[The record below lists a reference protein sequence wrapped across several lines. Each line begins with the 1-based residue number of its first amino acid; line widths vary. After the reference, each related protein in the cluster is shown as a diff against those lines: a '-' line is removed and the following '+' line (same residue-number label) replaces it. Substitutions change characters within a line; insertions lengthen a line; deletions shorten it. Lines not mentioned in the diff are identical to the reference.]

1 MAVYLCA
8 LVCIVRGRCASAAVV
23 DTPSPSWKFPD
34 LSPTPAADRQELSNE
49 WPQFPVSVSTRA
61 AWLTRLLR
69 WLCHAAAGT
78 SCVSQ
83 YMADL
88 MALHVG
94 RPDLVR
100 ELSQEVLTLADTG

>member
-1 MAVYLCA
+1 MLRPHAQVYDE
-8 LVCIVRGRCASAAVV
+8 LVRMS
-23 DTPSPSWKFPD
+23 
-34 LSPTPAADRQELSNE
+34 
-49 WPQFPVSVSTRA
+49 
-61 AWLTRLLR
+61 
-69 WLCHAAAGT
+69 AAAGT